1 MPAIQPERLRLE
13 SARLVESFN
22 QPGAFVRGLRQVLE
36 RYGDHTYRPGQA
48 GRPPSLLP
56 SHNVPPPVLRQV
68 AQDVKAAASHDPAAA
83 LALCDALWAEPSLE
97 ARTLASALLGSLPI
111 ENTAQVVQ
119 RLSTWA
125 RAGGD
130 EAFLTTILDQG
141 LQTLRLQAPAQAL
154 ELAEGWLQ
162 SSKTPEQQLGMHVLL
177 AVLADPAFEDLPSI
191 YSLIAPFLR
200 TAPAL
205 LRPDLL
211 AVLAAL
217 ARRSPQETAY
227 MLKQALNASENAETA
242 WLARQ
247 TLDDFPPDVLESLR
261 SELKKVGGI

>member
-1 MPAIQPERLRLE
+1 MPAIQPERLRIE

-22 QPGAFVRGLRQVLE
+22 QPGAFVRGLRQILE
-36 RYGDHTYRPGQA
+36 RYGDHTYRPGQT

-68 AQDVKAAASHDPAAA
+68 AQDVKAAASQDPTAA
-83 LALCDALWAEPSLE
+83 LTLCDALWAENGLE
-97 ARTLASALLGSLPI
+97 ARLLASALLGSLPT
-111 ENTAQVVQ
+111 ENAEQVIQ

-125 RAGGD
+125 RAGG
-130 EAFLTTILDQG
+130 EETFLNTILDQG
-141 LQTLRLQAPAQAL
+141 LQTLRRQAPAQAL
-154 ELAEGWLQ
+154 VLADSWLQ

-177 AVLADPAFEDLPSI
+177 AMLAEPAFEDLPSV
-191 YSLIAPFLR
+191 YRLIAPFLR

-211 AVLAAL
+211 NVLAAL

-227 MLKQALNASENAETA
+227 LLKQALNASENAETA
-242 WLARQ
+242 WLTRQ
-247 TLDDFPPDVLESLR
+247 ALDNFPPGVLENLK
-261 SELKKVGGI
+261 SELKKVGGL